1 MSWCSDTGSD
11 KRKKRKRDCPT
22 LALHL
27 VAWEPELQHWHG
39 GVKMTSCLNCTND
52 VQVLNLQ
59 RLIDTP
65 MTRVWPNARTLH
77 YLHSNYIAKV
87 RSASFPATTTSLLHI
102 HMSFDPPGIL
112 ITRQLRRM
120 LRSYRKPMLWLHAF
134 NYSTTSRAAS
144 CNLIFS
150 EVTHPDFDR
159 AQLTV
164 RRSTDVIDV
173 VEESRM
179 GDRMAVVQYSA
190 GRLPP
195 ICSVR
200 GSGHTGGCRK
210 WWNSH
215 MLPS

>member
-1 MSWCSDTGSD
+1 MVEWRWRHAMMFELHERCASLEPATIDWYNHDESMTECSY
-11 KRKKRKRDCPT
+11 
-22 LALHL
+22 LAQPAFQL
-27 VAWEPELQHWHG
+27 
-39 GVKMTSCLNCTND
+39 
-52 VQVLNLQ
+52 
-59 RLIDTP
+59 
-65 MTRVWPNARTLH
+65 AR
-77 YLHSNYIAKV
+77 V

-134 NYSTTSRAAS
+134 NYYTTSRAAS
-144 CNLIFS
+144 WNLIFS
-150 EVTHPDFDR
+150 EVTHPDFDL

-195 ICSVR
+195 ICSGR
-200 GSGHTGGCRK
+200 GSGHQSFSAYG
-210 WWNSH
+210 
-215 MLPS
+215 